1 MLVCQFLL
9 HLVHPFL
16 DEIFDDGLVPY
27 LPLQF
32 LVYFPLSVS
41 DNPFH
46 HLILLFHFPV
56 FKALDVPQFFLLPA
70 HAVLPLHSLF
80 GDELPHLLILSQQF

>member
-9 HLVHPFL
+9 HLVHSFL
-16 DEIFDDGLVPY
+16 NEILDYGLVPY

-32 LVYFPLSVS
+32 LVDFPLSVS

-56 FKALDVPQFFLLPA
+56 FKALDLPQLFLLPA
-70 HAVLPLHSLF
+70 HAVLPLHSLL
-80 GDELPHLLILSQQF
+80 GD